1 MHPPIQVFLSL
12 AGLLLFGVLIQVFLK
27 LPAYAVHPDI
37 LHGDAYDYHTAARWL
52 YTEHFR
58 PHPTRMFGFPLIA
71 GWITVW
77 DSSFEAFWKMS
88 SLLNVVFWLL
98 TGLLLLR
105 IGGKLFGAAHWLSYV
120 PLLFFGLQIGN
131 AVMVTQAVTE
141 TLFTF
146 LLVLSLW
153 LWLLFAE
160 NRSARYLLTAFGVF
174 CFSLVI
180 RPTASVWLL
189 LMIPA
194 LFVFFGQRKDRFWTR
209 SGIVL
214 ACLAATIGLQSGL
227 MKAYYG
233 VYNTSNIGLLT
244 YYLYTDA
251 YANVAAQNPAAS
263 WHDKGEFWLREY
275 ERRQKWIGIGP
286 NGVVDIAD
294 WPAARDTMAQ
304 QCRQTWSVHK
314 KELLVSY
321 GRNLVS
327 NTVSGTMIVEFLAK
341 RCDNE
346 AVRQRARYLFLLG
359 RLENTACTL
368 AAFLLALWTLSAS
381 FRQRKWPDA
390 IQWVSLFSV
399 SIIVLSAVSFAQGD
413 RFHMVVAP
421 LTGVA
426 FSYQLLVIRYR
437 FSGKN

>member
-1 MHPPIQVFLSL
+1 MHAPIQVFLSL
-12 AGLLLFGVLIQVFLK
+12 AGLLLFGVFVQIFLR
-27 LPAYAVHPDI
+27 LPWCAFQPDYVNI
-37 LHGDAYDYHTAARWL
+37 DAYDYHTAARWL

-77 DSSFEAFWKMS
+77 DSSFEAFWKMG

-105 IGGKLFGAAHWLSYV
+105 IGGKLFGAAHRLSYF

-153 LWLLFAE
+153 LWLSFAE
-160 NRSARYLLTAFGVF
+160 SKSTRYLLAAFGVF

-194 LFVFFGQRKDRFWTR
+194 LFVFFWQKKDRFWTR

-314 KELLVSY
+314 KNCWC
-321 GRNLVS
+321 R
-327 NTVSGTMIVEFLAK
+327 M
-341 RCDNE
+341 
-346 AVRQRARYLFLLG
+346 
-359 RLENTACTL
+359 
-368 AAFLLALWTLSAS
+368 AATWCPIRSA
-381 FRQRKWPDA
+381 
-390 IQWVSLFSV
+390 
-399 SIIVLSAVSFAQGD
+399 
-413 RFHMVVAP
+413 AP
-421 LTGVA
+421 
-426 FSYQLLVIRYR
+426 
-437 FSGKN
+437 